1 VSMKRFCLAIVAFA
15 LTWAPSAAA
24 SKRLAVFIVADDAQL
39 SHNLTEVAISS
50 LAEKKGYE
58 LLGLRELEGRLNEL
72 AAVKSDG
79 LRACLALPACLSEVG
94 AMAGVESA
102 VVGDVRRAPDHFR
115 LELALVDGKTGTPEA
130 RLSREAPLDLDA
142 LIATVQKSVF
152 ELVPDAELGPV
163 ASAPIARTESPL
175 PARPREPLRV
185 DDASQRQTKP
195 RGGSFAPYVA
205 YGSAALAVVAFS
217 TAAVTGAIGTARPV
231 GRSRAEVQEDL
242 DRREGY
248 ASVANGLFVT
258 GGVLAGVS
266 AVTFVVPW
274 E

>member
-15 LTWAPSAAA
+15 LTLAPSAAA
-24 SKRLAVFIVADDAQL
+24 SKRLAVFIVADEAQL

-152 ELVPDAELGPV
+152 ELVPDAEVGPV
-163 ASAPIARTESPL
+163 ASPPRTESL
-175 PARPREPLRV
+175 APARPREPLRV

-231 GRSRAEVQEDL
+231 GRSRAEVQGDL
-242 DRREGY
+242 ERREGY
-248 ASVANGLFVT
+248 ASLANGLFVT